1 MSKLSATTLLWA
13 LVGTLAVSPALLSTH
28 ALAFPG
34 EITTYAGTGS
44 GGDTGDGGLAT
55 AAKIQRPRA
64 QALDV
69 SGNLYF
75 ADTDN
80 HRIRRIAA
88 GTGII
93 TTVAGNGSQGFLGD
107 GGAATA
113 ARLRFPRGVAVAAN
127 GDIYIAD
134 TENHR
139 IRLVTAATGI
149 ITTVAGNGTEGDS
162 GDGGAATSA
171 SLDEPHDVALDL
183 SGRLTIADTDNH
195 RIRRVSAGG
204 IITTIAGN
212 GDSGFGG
219 DDGPATSAKINHPSG
234 IGYDISGDLYIA
246 DTENNR
252 VRKVNV
258 SVGTIRTFAGT
269 GTSGY
274 SGDGGSATN
283 AKLKKPSAVALDA
296 SRHLYIADN
305 ENHRVRRVEHGTGTI
320 MTIAGTGLG
329 TYDGDGVPAVSAS
342 IRNPDGLVVDAAGD
356 VLIGDTQ
363 NHRIRRVEDPPFT
376 ECGDGTLEI
385 GEECDD
391 GNTSSGDCCS
401 SSCKI
406 ESATTQCRASADLC
420 DAPEFCDGVTPTC
433 PADFPR
439 PGGTTCRA
447 AAGTCDV
454 AEVCDGVSSSCPAD
468 TTVAAGTECRASAG
482 PCDIAEQ
489 CTGAP
494 TCPIDSFVTAGTT
507 CRAAAGTCDLV
518 EVCTGISAA
527 CPVDVTLPAGTECRA
542 AAGACDI
549 AEQCTG
555 GATCPADVVVASGTT
570 CRASAG
576 LCDVTEICDGV
587 SSSCPA
593 DVTLPA
599 GTECRGS
606 AGGCDLAEQCTGAAA
621 CPADSF
627 VASGTTC
634 RASGGACD
642 PEEVCSGSDAA
653 CPADTLHDSSTV
665 CRAAADLCDATEL
678 CSGVDPTCPAD
689 GLKPD
694 GTVCRSA
701 AGVCDVAETCDGAS
715 TACPADALVPAGT
728 ECRASTDPGCDPS
741 ESCTG
746 ANAFCPGDYIE
757 PDGTMCDDGDP
768 LTENETC
775 IVGMCGCL
783 GDDLDGDTI
792 PDSCD
797 LVDAPIEVSKVT
809 AKWGKVGRGLVTAG
823 GTFEVGPL
831 GPGDVFDVAT
841 GLIVSVS
848 DSGQPGYAQAVFL
861 PEECGTS
868 PNGTVKCKTMDKS
881 AIAKFKRKEIA
892 EGIFEYKYKIRIKG
906 LDLMT
911 ALTAPVE
918 VAIEIG
924 VLDRVGDISFC
935 FPKTSGL
942 RCKQ

>member
-1 MSKLSATTLLWA
+1 MKKPSSTAIPWVLACMLGVIPVALPTSASA
-13 LVGTLAVSPALLSTH
+13 YS
-28 ALAFPG
+28 G

-64 QALDV
+64 LAFDG

-75 ADTDN
+75 ADSDN
-80 HRIRRIAA
+80 HRIRRIDA
-88 GTGII
+88 GTSII

-107 GGAATA
+107 GGAATS

-162 GDGGAATSA
+162 GDGGPATSA

-183 SGRLTIADTDNH
+183 GGRLTIADTDNH
-195 RIRRVSAGG
+195 RIRRVSAAG
-204 IITTIAGN
+204 IISTIAGS
-212 GDSGFGG
+212 GDSGFSG
-219 DDGPATSAKINHPSG
+219 DDGPATAAKINHPSG
-234 IGYDISGDLYIA
+234 IHYDVSGDLYIA
-246 DTENNR
+246 DTENGR

-258 SVGTIRTFAGT
+258 SLGTIRTFAGT

-283 AKLKKPSAVALDA
+283 AKLKKPTAVAIDA

-305 ENHRVRRVEHGTGTI
+305 ENHRVRRVEHGTGVI
-320 MTIAGTGLG
+320 MTIAGTGVG
-329 TYDGDGVPAVSAS
+329 TYDGDGVPAVAAS
-342 IRNPDGLVVDAAGD
+342 VRNPDGVVVDAAGD
-356 VLIGDTQ
+356 VFIADTQ
-363 NHRIRRVEDPPFT
+363 NHRIRRVENPPFT

-391 GNTSSGDCCS
+391 GNTTSGDCCS
-401 SSCKI
+401 SSCQI
-406 ESATTQCRASADLC
+406 ESAATQCRASADLC

-439 PGGTTCRA
+439 PSGTTCRT
-447 AAGTCDV
+447 AGGVCDV
-454 AEVCDGVSSSCPAD
+454 AEVCDGVAFSCPAD
-468 TTVAAGTECRASAG
+468 VTVVAGTECRPSAG
-482 PCDIAEQ
+482 TCDVAEQ

-494 TCPIDSFVTAGTT
+494 TCPSDSFV
-507 CRAAAGTCDLV
+507 
-518 EVCTGISAA
+518 
-527 CPVDVTLPAGTECRA
+527 
-542 AAGACDI
+542 
-549 AEQCTG
+549 
-555 GATCPADVVVASGTT
+555 SG
-570 CRASAG
+570 
-576 LCDVTEICDGV
+576 
-587 SSSCPA
+587 
-593 DVTLPA
+593 
-599 GTECRGS
+599 
-606 AGGCDLAEQCTGAAA
+606 
-621 CPADSF
+621 
-627 VASGTTC
+627 GTTC
-634 RASGGACD
+634 RASGGGCD
-642 PEEVCSGSDAA
+642 PEEVCSGIDPACPGDVLSDA
-653 CPADTLHDSSTV
+653 STV
-665 CRAAADLCDATEL
+665 CRPAADLCDAIEL
-678 CSGVDPTCPAD
+678 CSGADPTCPAD
-689 GLKPD
+689 GIHPS

-701 AGVCDVAETCDGAS
+701 AGVCDVAEICDGS
-715 TACPADALVPAGT
+715 GMACPSDALVPAGT
-728 ECRASTDPGCDPS
+728 ECRASTDPGCDPA

-746 ANAFCPGDYIE
+746 ANAFCPGDYVE

-768 LTENETC
+768 FTENETC
-775 IVGMCGCL
+775 VVGMCGCL

-797 LVDAPIEVSKVT
+797 LIDAPIAVSKLT
-809 AKWGKVGRGLVTAG
+809 AKWGKVGRGLVTAK
-823 GTFEVGPL
+823 GTFEIGSL
-831 GPGDVFDVAT
+831 GPGDVFDPSN
-841 GLIVSVS
+841 GLIMTVS
-848 DSGQPGYAQAVFL
+848 DASQSGYAQAVFL
-861 PEECGTS
+861 STECGSS
-868 PNGTVKCKTMDKS
+868 PNGTVKCKTMDKT

-892 EGIFEYKYKIRIKG
+892 EGLFQYTYKLRINR
-906 LDLMT
+906 LNLTT

-935 FPKTSGL
+935 FPKTNGL